1 MCVLRAHIKLFIF
14 GYIFSRIEKTVNT
27 FSILKK
33 FFFQKWLIIVCAQG
47 TYQQNSNKIF
57 NSHPLSTQPATI
69 INPPSHHLQPTNL
82 QLIHSYQTHKQSTK
96 FKKNKIIIIIILSKI
111 MSSQTKTM
119 VRWCCSVPPRFQASN
134 AWPDRVFPGGF
145 LVEPD
150 ETACC
155 VWVPP
160 ELAVSA
166 TLVPRLNR
174 AGEAK
179 E

>member
-1 MCVLRAHIKLFIF
+1 M
-14 GYIFSRIEKTVNT
+14 
-27 FSILKK
+27 
-33 FFFQKWLIIVCAQG
+33 
-47 TYQQNSNKIF
+47 
-57 NSHPLSTQPATI
+57 
-69 INPPSHHLQPTNL
+69 
-82 QLIHSYQTHKQSTK
+82 
-96 FKKNKIIIIIILSKI
+96 
-111 MSSQTKTM
+111 
-119 VRWCCSVPPRFQASN
+119 RWCCSVPPRFQASN

-174 AGEAK
+174 ASEAEEEGGVGDEAHEGDGEGCCSGGIILASQNIRLK
-179 E
+179 KRI